1 MGQPVITT
9 AQEAH
14 WKGPE
19 KPRDTETR
27 WVEISESAEF
37 RGLMAAKARFLIP
50 AILFSFVYY
59 FALPLSVGY
68 FPHIMKKQVI
78 GSINLAYLF
87 ALSQFFVA
95 WAVAFIYAR
104 VAENSFDVTVN
115 RIKEKLRGRGNP

>member
-1 MGQPVITT
+1 MGQPIITS

-14 WKGPE
+14 WKGAE
-19 KPRDTETR
+19 KPREQETR
-27 WVEISESAEF
+27 WVEICESAEF

-50 AILFSFVYY
+50 TILFSFIYY

-68 FPHIMKKQVI
+68 FPEIMNKQVF

-95 WAVAFIYAR
+95 WAVAFLYAR
-104 VAENSFDVTVN
+104 VAENSFDRTVN